1 MARQDTRLE
10 SEGAEFLVLGQ
21 LLMHRIP
28 SYKTYTN
35 MPGYDLV
42 ATNPDERSSARIQ
55 VKSRWRTGAP
65 GFLIKNFDCEF
76 VVAVRLNRGS
86 KAKESKILPP
96 EYFVFPVE
104 VVKAV
109 HRTSDWG
116 KAYFRDIEDLESY
129 RDNWQLIASHLGLQT
144 ETGPASNTSKVA
156 RKLVLDRF
164 QVVKRKKWVALNALP
179 SLDTSGFKTK
189 RIGKLLPENTCLFT
203 IGSTELGVAI
213 SLNKKIRKIITKAGA
228 TVVEGSSTRGDGKE
242 KPEYVG
248 FSLDEVP
255 ASSAKSIVSQVE
267 AEVRRA
273 SNDAT

>member
-21 LLMHRIP
+21 LLIHRIP

-86 KAKESKILPP
+86 KAKKSKILPP
-96 EYFVFPVE
+96 EHFVFPVE
-104 VVKAV
+104 VVKSV

-116 KAYFRDIEDLESY
+116 KAYFRDIENLESY
-129 RDNWQLIASHLGLQT
+129 RDNWQLIARHLGLVA
-144 ETGPASNTSKVA
+144 ETAASPNASKGK
-156 RKLVLDRF
+156 RKPVLDRF

-189 RIGKLLPENTCLFT
+189 RIGKLLPDNTCLFT
-203 IGSTELGVAI
+203 IGSTGLGTAVG
-213 SLNKKIRKIITKAGA
+213 LNKKIRKIITEAGA
-228 TVVEGSSTRGDGKE
+228 KVVKSSSTRGDGKE
-242 KPEYVG
+242 KPEYIG
-248 FSLDEVP
+248 FSVEEIS
-255 ASSAKSIVSQVE
+255 ANSAKSIVSQVE
-267 AEVRRA
+267 EEIRSVA
-273 SNDAT
+273 NDAI